1 MNRSELVD
9 KVASTASLEKRHA
22 EAAVAAFVDSVINE
36 SKAGNKVSI
45 FGFGTFTPK
54 HQEGRPGRNPR
65 TGATVKIA
73 PRNVVKFTAATAFK
87 EALNA
92 RSAKKSTAKKAAP
105 ANSTVAKSTKAAS
118 KTPATAAKA
127 PAKAAAKAPA
137 KAAAKAPAKA
147 ATKTTSAGKSAAATK
162 APAKAAAKTTSAG
175 KSAKSTTKATPA
187 KATKST
193 KSARK

>member
-9 KVASTASLEKRHA
+9 KVASTAGLEKRHA
-22 EAAVAAFVDSVINE
+22 EAAVTAFVDSVVNE

-92 RSAKKSTAKKAAP
+92 RGAKKSPTKKAAP
-105 ANSTVAKSTKAAS
+105 AKSTAAKST
-118 KTPATAAKA
+118 P
-127 PAKAAAKAPA
+127 
-137 KAAAKAPAKA
+137 
-147 ATKTTSAGKSAAATK
+147 
-162 APAKAAAKTTSAG
+162 
-175 KSAKSTTKATPA
+175 AKSTPAKSTPA
-187 KATKST
+187 KSTPAKST
-193 KSARK
+193 PAKSTPAKSTPAKSTPA